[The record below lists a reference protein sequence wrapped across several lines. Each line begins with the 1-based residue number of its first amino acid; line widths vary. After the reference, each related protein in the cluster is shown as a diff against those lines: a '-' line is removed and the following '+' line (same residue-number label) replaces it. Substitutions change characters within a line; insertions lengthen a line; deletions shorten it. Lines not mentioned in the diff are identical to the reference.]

1 MKIQEYLA
9 KGILDS
15 YGITVPSSKF
25 FSSYSG
31 SDSLFLP
38 CVLKSQVLIGSRM
51 KNGGIL
57 FADDQEEFKS
67 KMSILINK
75 PIKGTKPEGILVEK
89 KLEIKQEYYCS
100 IFINRLER
108 DIFLSFSECGGINVE
123 EHTDSL
129 KTGKYEDM
137 VDYISKKYNQ
147 DFVKIIK
154 NLKKIM
160 QKEDAT
166 YIEINPIALTAESK
180 LVALDC
186 VMDLDENAYFRNDY
200 LKNYMSLD
208 DQKEEF
214 HYVKLD
220 GDIGIIGCG
229 AGIVMATM
237 DAISMKGGKP
247 ADFLDIGGGA
257 EKDITLNALK
267 MLYDSGIKRIIMNI
281 FGGITNCDEIA
292 KAVIEF
298 KNKNIDS
305 SIFIRLAGNNSEIA
319 KKMLENAGIKTYDYM
334 YEMVNSCM
342 EEVKCNA

>member
-15 YGITVPSSKF
+15 YGIIVPSSKF

-31 SDSLFLP
+31 SDSPFLP

-67 KMSILINK
+67 QMSMLINK
-75 PIKGTKPEGILVEK
+75 SIKGTKPEGILVEK

-108 DIFLSFSECGGINVE
+108 DIFLSFSECGGINIE

-137 VDYISKKYNQ
+137 VNYISEKYNQ
-147 DFVKIIK
+147 DFVKIVK
-154 NLKKIM
+154 SLKKIM
-160 QKEDAT
+160 EREDAT
-166 YIEINPIALTAESK
+166 YIEINPIALTVESK

-200 LKNYMSLD
+200 LKNYMNLSG
-208 DQKEEF
+208 QKEQF

-237 DAISMKGGKP
+237 DAISMKGGNP

-267 MLYDSGIKRIIMNI
+267 KLYEGGIKRIVMNI

-298 KNKNIDS
+298 KNKNIDA

-319 KKMLENAGIKTYDYM
+319 KKMLESAGIKTYEYM